1 MKDKKEKKISNQ
13 EFSCDVNF
21 REACS
26 RANIE
31 VTKRQA
37 SKYRRKTGKAYKLMH
52 TN

>member
-1 MKDKKEKKISNQ
+1 MKNKKEKKMSNQ
-13 EFSCDVNF
+13 EFCRDIDF

-37 SKYRRKTGKAYKLMH
+37 SKYRRKTGKAYKLM
-52 TN
+52 NS